1 LKNIKALMKNIIN
14 RIYQNQSII
23 YKVFLFL
30 LVVFSIVYFFP
41 KGGKFKYE
49 FQKGKPWQYENLLAP
64 FDFAVQKTKEEIS
77 LEKNEIIKNAHVYFE
92 YRPSVQEEVVT
103 QFSEK
108 YHKEIVNKGIENN
121 IESSIYKKTA
131 EDFISIIYESGLVD
145 VSVKEA
151 FSDDKFIFLR
161 KQQEISE
168 IEYGRLITPSE
179 LLPLIN
185 STLSTQMDYQYVSL
199 ITNILTEVIVPNVFY
214 DKKYTDRDRSESLI
228 AISYTKGK
236 ISEKELIIARGDIVE
251 GKKLEVLNSLEQE
264 YKSQIWTKNNYAWIL
279 AGYIILVSLAM
290 GMLMLFLYLDRK
302 EIFENNT
309 QVTFIFLNILL
320 MVFLETFI
328 IEHMLEY
335 LYVVPVCILPIVM
348 KAFFDARVA
357 VFSYLLM
364 ILMIGFVVPNSFEF
378 IYLQT
383 IAGFITVLTVSEIHK
398 RGNLFIS
405 IIKIT
410 FVYMLTYLAFYI
422 IHEGGISQIKISYF
436 GLFAL
441 NGVLSFLSVFLIWL
455 YEKLFGLVSDVTLL
469 ELSNTN
475 SVLLRE
481 LNEKAPGTFQHSMQV
496 ANLAEAAANA
506 INANVM
512 LVRTGALYHD
522 IGKILT
528 PFSFTEN
535 QTTGLNPHNE
545 LTPKDSAE
553 IIINHV
559 IKGIELAKKERL
571 PDRIIDFIRTHHG
584 TSLVYY
590 FYKKELDTNPEHLDI
605 EDFRYPGPLPFSR
618 ETSILMMCDA
628 AEAASKSLMNPT
640 AVEIDELIEKI
651 IEKQKVEGQFL
662 NSNITLKEIEKVK
675 KVIKKKLKNMH
686 HVRIEYPA

>member
-522 IGKILT
+522 IGKILS

>member
-1 LKNIKALMKNIIN
+1 
-14 RIYQNQSII
+14 
-23 YKVFLFL
+23 
-30 LVVFSIVYFFP
+30 
-41 KGGKFKYE
+41 
-49 FQKGKPWQYENLLAP
+49 
-64 FDFAVQKTKEEIS
+64 
-77 LEKNEIIKNAHVYFE
+77 
-92 YRPSVQEEVVT
+92 
-103 QFSEK
+103 
-108 YHKEIVNKGIENN
+108 
-121 IESSIYKKTA
+121 
-131 EDFISIIYESGLVD
+131 
-145 VSVKEA
+145 
-151 FSDDKFIFLR
+151 
-161 KQQEISE
+161 
-168 IEYGRLITPSE
+168 
-179 LLPLIN
+179 
-185 STLSTQMDYQYVSL
+185 
-199 ITNILTEVIVPNVFY
+199 
-214 DKKYTDRDRSESLI
+214 
-228 AISYTKGK
+228 
-236 ISEKELIIARGDIVE
+236 
-251 GKKLEVLNSLEQE
+251 
-264 YKSQIWTKNNYAWIL
+264 
-279 AGYIILVSLAM
+279 
-290 GMLMLFLYLDRK
+290 
-302 EIFENNT
+302 
-309 QVTFIFLNILL
+309 
-320 MVFLETFI
+320 
-328 IEHMLEY
+328 
-335 LYVVPVCILPIVM
+335 
-348 KAFFDARVA
+348 
-357 VFSYLLM
+357 
-364 ILMIGFVVPNSFEF
+364 
-378 IYLQT
+378 
-383 IAGFITVLTVSEIHK
+383 
-398 RGNLFIS
+398 
-405 IIKIT
+405 
-410 FVYMLTYLAFYI
+410 MLTYLAFYI

-522 IGKILT
+522 IGKILS

>member
-1 LKNIKALMKNIIN
+1 MKNIKALMKNIIN

-92 YRPSVQEEVVT
+92 YRPSVQEVVVT

-522 IGKILT
+522 IGKILS

>member
-1 LKNIKALMKNIIN
+1 MKNIIN

-522 IGKILT
+522 IGKILS

>member
-1 LKNIKALMKNIIN
+1 MKNIKALMKNIIN

-522 IGKILT
+522 IGKILS

>member
-1 LKNIKALMKNIIN
+1 MKNIKALMKNIIN